1 MNAHGLASDAA
12 LIIAISRYED
22 AALAEVYRRH
32 AGAVFSLSSRLIR
45 NRQMAE
51 DVTQE
56 VFLRLWHE
64 PHRYDPERG
73 SLRSLLLSWTHGRSI
88 DMLRSVTARE
98 RREVTD
104 ARNTATRGYDIE
116 DEAIDLLVAE
126 QVHSALDDLKPEE
139 RLPIEMAYFG
149 GLSYREVARQLDE
162 PEGTVK
168 SRIRSGLKSLRASLV
183 RTTEERAR

>member
-1 MNAHGLASDAA
+1 MEAQALMSDAA
-12 LIIAISRYED
+12 LIIAISRFDD

-32 AGAVFSLSSRLIR
+32 AGAVFSLSWRLIR
-45 NRQMAE
+45 NRQLAE

-56 VFLRLWHE
+56 LFLRLWNE

-88 DMLRSVTARE
+88 DMLRSATARE
-98 RREVTD
+98 RREATD

-126 QVHSALDDLKPEE
+126 QVHPALDELRPEE
-139 RLPIEMAYFG
+139 RLPIQMAYFG
-149 GLSYREVARQLDE
+149 GLSYREVARQLNE
-162 PEGTVK
+162 AEGTIK
-168 SRIRSGLKSLRASLV
+168 SRIRSGLRSLQTSLV